1 MLYRAQFL
9 MMVPMIK
16 NVLVCLEGSISSES
30 ATRIAIAIARECKAA
45 IAGLAIIDEPD
56 IRSGSATGI
65 GGSSFKH
72 ERDESLLAE
81 ARKNASDWVALF
93 TRRCQAA
100 QLATRGLEVVG
111 RPTASIVEEMQSHDL
126 TVIGRDASFRFATN
140 ELDARTR
147 DAILH
152 RAPRP
157 ILLVPELSQ
166 TNGLSRTVLIAYD
179 GSGAAKRAM
188 LSFATS
194 GLARE
199 RDIHLATV
207 DDVGELAW
215 RMANQGVQI
224 LREAGVHATLHN
236 IVSPLSNTD
245 ALAQL
250 AKTIGAGLMVMGTFS
265 RSRLAEL
272 FSGSATRGLVE
283 KTTIP
288 LYMQH

>member
-1 MLYRAQFL
+1 VLFKAQFSI
-9 MMVPMIK
+9 MPMIK
-16 NVLVCLEGSISSES
+16 NILVCLEGSASSES
-30 ATRIAIAIARECKAA
+30 AARVAVSIARECAA
-45 IAGLAIIDEPD
+45 SVTGMAIIDEPD

-72 ERDESLLAE
+72 DRDESLLAE
-81 ARKNASDWVALF
+81 ARKNASDWIALF

-100 QLATRGLEVVG
+100 QLSSRTLEIVG
-111 RPTASIVEEMQSHDL
+111 RPAASILEEMQSHDL
-126 TVIGRDASFRFATN
+126 TVIGRDANFRFATN
-140 ELDARTR
+140 EFDARTR

-157 ILLVPELSQ
+157 VLLVPESSQ
-166 TNGLSRTVLIAYD
+166 TNGLSRTVLVAYD
-179 GSGAAKRAM
+179 GSGAAKRAIH
-188 LSFATS
+188 SFAAS
-194 GLARE
+194 GLARA
-199 RDIHLATV
+199 RDVHLATV

-224 LREAGVHATLHN
+224 LREEGVHATLHN
-236 IVSPLSNTD
+236 IVSPLSNTE

-288 LYMQH
+288 LFMQH

>member
-1 MLYRAQFL
+1 MLFRAQFL
-9 MMVPMIK
+9 YDDTMIK
-16 NVLVCLEGSISSES
+16 SILVCLEGSASSES
-30 ATRIAIAIARECKAA
+30 ATRIAVGIARECQAA
-45 IAGLAIIDEPD
+45 IVGMAIIDEPD
-56 IRSGSATGI
+56 IRAGSATGI

-81 ARKNASDWVALF
+81 ARKNAADWLALF
-93 TRRCQAA
+93 ARRCQAA
-100 QLATRGLEVVG
+100 QVSTRTLEIVG
-111 RPTASIVEEMQSHDL
+111 RPATSIVEEMQSHDL
-126 TVIGRDASFRFATN
+126 TVIGRDANFRFATD
-140 ELDARTR
+140 ETDARTR

-157 ILLVPELSQ
+157 VLLVPESAQAGTL
-166 TNGLSRTVLIAYD
+166 GRTVLVAYD

-188 LSFATS
+188 HSFAAS
-194 GLARE
+194 GLARA
-199 RDIHLATV
+199 RDVHLATV

-215 RMANQGVQI
+215 RMANQGVQL

-236 IVSPLSNTD
+236 LVSPLSNTD

-250 AKTIGAGLMVMGTFS
+250 AKTIGAGLMVMGTFT

-288 LYMQH
+288 LFMQH